1 MKLLANNSQ
10 HCWMLHVVSVYTS
23 SCMLLRVVGSC
34 CEKFETGQT
43 SIFEKFLLFKTEFLR
58 KYLASRAVKIFI
70 DVIILRK
77 CQNKQFNKSTTFF
90 YSLHSYHHKNDVIKF
105 SKLKWNHKPPASG
118 FTAKFSTLYGVIS
131 MVFQSVDLGKL
142 SSICFLQ

>member
-77 CQNKQFNKSTTFF
+77 C
-90 YSLHSYHHKNDVIKF
+90 
-105 SKLKWNHKPPASG
+105 
-118 FTAKFSTLYGVIS
+118 
-131 MVFQSVDLGKL
+131 
-142 SSICFLQ
+142 